1 VTFDLTTV
9 GLLVALALGYGVL
22 PGRWRPW
29 ALLAGSVIAVYW
41 LQPFLLVRHMDFIL
55 PTLTIMLALVG
66 WFITRKPDDDVQHA
80 TLPQDR
86 VTLAVVVGLVV
97 LLAGFRYI
105 DADYRWLVA
114 SRPPNPLW
122 VLGVIAVVLVS
133 LLLARRPIYGR
144 QGAALVTLAAL
155 IVGLFVLLKIGPLA
169 LWAAELGR
177 SLTGRDPS
185 LANPA
190 TDLSWLGFSYVAF
203 RLLHTLRD
211 RQTGLLPALS
221 LRDYLTYVIFFPA
234 YIAGPIDRAERFQ
247 GDLAALPDQRGY
259 DAGRWTEGLGRIAVG
274 ALKKFVIADTL
285 ALGLALNPT
294 NAAQAESTLWLWVL
308 LYGYALQLFF
318 DFSGYTDIAIG
329 IGVLFG
335 VKLPENFKRP
345 YFKTDI
351 TSFWQSWHVTLSD
364 WARFYVFSPLS
375 RSLLRRKPKPSPT
388 LIVLSAQVAT
398 MVTIGLWH
406 GVTWN
411 FLLWGLWHGVG
422 LFVHKQWTDR
432 TRKWYRQLKDRTV
445 SFRAWKT
452 LAWALTFHYVVLGWV
467 WFALPTLAE
476 SLAVFG
482 RLFGVR

>member
-1 VTFDLTTV
+1 VAFDLTTV
-9 GLLVALALGYGVL
+9 GILVAFALGYGVL

-29 ALLAGSVIAVYW
+29 SLLVGSVIAVYW
-41 LQPFLLVRHMDFIL
+41 LQPFLLVRYADYML
-55 PTLTIMLALVG
+55 PTLTIVLALAG
-66 WFITRKPDDDVQHA
+66 WFVTRKPDDEAQQA

-86 VTLAVVVGLVV
+86 ITIVVVVGLVV
-97 LLAGFRYI
+97 LLAGLRYI
-105 DADYRWLVA
+105 DADYRWLVQ

-122 VLGVIAVVLVS
+122 VLGVLTIVQVPFVLAQRQVYSQQRTALLTIS
-133 LLLARRPIYGR
+133 LL
-144 QGAALVTLAAL
+144 
-155 IVGLFVLLKIGPLA
+155 IVALFVLLKTGPLA
-169 LWAAELGR
+169 LWAAEMGR
-177 SLTGRDPS
+177 VLSGRDPA

-211 RQTGLLPALS
+211 RQTGILPALS

-247 GDLAALPDQRGY
+247 KDIAALPEQSGY
-259 DAGRWTEGLGRIAVG
+259 DAGRWTEGLTRIGVG
-274 ALKKFVIADTL
+274 ALKKFVVADTL
-285 ALGLALNPT
+285 AIGLGLNPT
-294 NAAQAESTLWLWVL
+294 NAAQADSTLWLWVL

-318 DFSGYTDIAIG
+318 DFSGYSDIAIG
-329 IGVLFG
+329 VGILFG

-388 LIVLSAQVAT
+388 VIVLSAQVAT

-411 FLLWGLWHGVG
+411 FFIWGLWHGVG

-432 TRKWYRQLKDRTV
+432 TRKWYRGLKDR
-445 SFRAWKT
+445 SMQYRAWKGF
-452 LAWALTFHYVVLGWV
+452 AWVLTFHYVVLGWV
-467 WFALPTLAE
+467 WFALPTFDG
-476 SLAVFG
+476 SLAMFG

>member
-1 VTFDLTTV
+1 MTFDLTTV
-9 GLLVALALGYGVL
+9 GLLVALALGYGLL

-29 ALLAGSVIAVYW
+29 ALMSGSVVAVYW
-41 LQPFLLVRHMDFIL
+41 LQPFLLVRYMDYIL
-55 PTLTIMLALVG
+55 PTLTIVLALAG
-66 WFITRKPDDDVQHA
+66 WFVTRKPDDEAQQA

-86 VTLAVVVGLVV
+86 VTLMVVMGLVV

-105 DADYRWLVA
+105 GADYRWLVP

-122 VLGVIAVVLVS
+122 VLGVLAIIQVPAV
-133 LLLARRPIYGR
+133 LARRQIYGR
-144 QGAALVTLAAL
+144 QGVALATLAVVIIA
-155 IVGLFVLLKIGPLA
+155 LFVLLKTGPLA
-169 LWAAELGR
+169 LWAAETGR
-177 SLTGRDPS
+177 ALTGRDPA

-190 TDLSWLGFSYVAF
+190 SDLSWLGFSYVAF

-211 RQTGLLPALS
+211 RQTGILPALS

-247 GDLAALPDQRGY
+247 VDMAALPEQSGY
-259 DAGRWTEGLGRIAVG
+259 DADRWTVGLGRITVG

-285 ALGLALNPT
+285 ALGLALNPM
-294 NAAQAESTLWLWVL
+294 NAAQADSTLWLWVL

-329 IGVLFG
+329 VGVLFG

-388 LIVLSAQVAT
+388 AIVLSAQVAT

-422 LFVHKQWTDR
+422 LFVHKQWTGH
-432 TRKWYRQLKDRTV
+432 TRKWYRKLKESRMQY
-445 SFRAWKT
+445 RAWKG
-452 LAWALTFHYVVLGWV
+452 LAWALTFHFVVLGWV
-467 WFALPTLAE
+467 WFALPTLDS
-476 SLAVFG
+476 SLTVFG